1 MMEGDSLYF
10 SRRAVEERAA
20 AMKAAH
26 PGAREAHLE
35 LATRYD
41 DLAAALAP
49 HSGPARQFSPDAE
62 FIPHPL

>member
-1 MMEGDSLYF
+1 MEGDSLYF
-10 SRRAVEERAA
+10 GRRAAEERAA

-26 PGAREAHLE
+26 PGARQAHLE

-41 DLAAALAP
+41 DLAAALAAKARP
-49 HSGPARQFSPDAE
+49 DRQFAPAAE